1 MSQEPADFVVLTFN
15 SGSSSL
21 KMALYKFH
29 DGKIDRLVW
38 GEAEEIGGETGRLWV
53 RGNPHVAIEESR
65 SFGDTGNAAEFLIQ
79 SIFKGS
85 LPVPQAI
92 GHRIVH
98 GGPRLRKHQR
108 ITPEVLDQLA
118 QATKFAPLH
127 VPAALHVIQS
137 AKAAFADIP
146 QVACF
151 DTAFHSTL
159 PEHAARLP
167 FTRDLWDQ
175 GIRKYG
181 FHGLVCESVV
191 RTLGNELLPR
201 TVVAHLGNGC
211 SLTAL
216 QNGKSIETTMGLTP
230 TGGVI
235 MGTRPGDLDPGV
247 ILNLLGSGYTQE
259 RLDSLLNHHSGLL
272 GVSGAS
278 SDMRRLLELRE
289 SAPDARLAIQMFCYV
304 IRKNIGSHA
313 AALGGID
320 MLVFSGGIGEHAGA
334 VRAEICAGLKHLG
347 IELDEAANQQN
358 ARCIGS
364 KSGKCDVRVVEA
376 DEDLEIAIHSQHL
389 IGGGL

>member
-21 KMALYKFH
+21 KIALYKFH

-38 GEAEEIGGETGRLWV
+38 GEAEEIGSQTGRLWV
-53 RGNPHVAIEESR
+53 RGNPQVAAEESR
-65 SFGDTGNAAEFLIQ
+65 SFGDTGDAAEFLVR

-85 LPVPQAI
+85 LPIPQAI

-98 GGPRLRKHQR
+98 GGPKLREHQR
-108 ITPEVLDQLA
+108 ITPEVLDQLG
-118 QATKFAPLH
+118 QAIKFAPLH

-137 AKAAFADIP
+137 AKTAFPHIP

-151 DTAFHSTL
+151 DTAFHRTI
-159 PEHAARLP
+159 PENAARLP
-167 FTRDLWDQ
+167 FPRDLWDQ
-175 GIRKYG
+175 GIRRYG

-191 RTLGNELLPR
+191 RTLGKELLAR

-216 QNGKSIETTMGLTP
+216 QNGKSIDTTMGLTP
-230 TGGVI
+230 AGGVM
-235 MGTRPGDLDPGV
+235 MGTRPGDLDPGI
-247 ILNLLGSGYTQE
+247 ILNLLGAGYTQE
-259 RLDSLLNHHSGLL
+259 RLDSLLNHHAGLL
-272 GVSGAS
+272 GVSGTS

-289 SAPDARLAIQMFCYV
+289 SSPDAGLAIQMFCYV
-304 IRKNIGSHA
+304 IRKSIGSLD

-347 IELDEAANQQN
+347 IELDEAANRQN

-364 KSGKCDVRVVEA
+364 KDRKCDVRVVEA
-376 DEDLEIAIHSQHL
+376 DEDLEIAIHSQQL
-389 IGGGL
+389 VQCTP